1 MQDLTDLDRRIQRRE
16 EWMAVQTMINNG
28 CTIVAYIDNDTVG
41 ETYDIFYFDTT
52 GSNPA
57 KYTVAN
63 KWDASG
69 GDWRGTS
76 PRW

>member
-1 MQDLTDLDRRIQRRE
+1 MTRGRAPGQDVYKRQ
-16 EWMAVQTMINNG
+16 
-28 CTIVAYIDNDTVG
+28 IVAYIDNDTVG

-69 GDWRGTS
+69 GDWKGDVAAMRCV
-76 PRW
+76 